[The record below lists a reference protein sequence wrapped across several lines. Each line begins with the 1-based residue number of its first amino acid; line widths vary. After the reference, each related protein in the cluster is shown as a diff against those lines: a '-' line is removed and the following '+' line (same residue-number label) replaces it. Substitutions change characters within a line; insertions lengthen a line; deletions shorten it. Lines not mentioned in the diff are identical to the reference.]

1 MTAPQMILV
10 AGPYRSGTDG
20 DPARIAANVEAMT
33 RASLELYR
41 RGHLPVMGE
50 WFALPLIEQALAEG
64 DPADPDTGDLPPDRR
79 GHPRPLRCL
88 SAHRRAVGR
97 GGPDGRHRAAA
108 GQGRLHLAGRDPVSD
123 AGFSKSEMMIVAA
136 ARALEGQHVCFV
148 GVGLP
153 NIAVNLAQRTVAPD
167 LEMVYE
173 AGVFGAR
180 PQRLPLSIGDPTIV
194 TGSTAVVS
202 MLELFGYYLQGG
214 LIDVG
219 FLGAAQID
227 RFGNINTTV
236 IGDYAAPTTRLPG
249 SGGACEIAIN
259 ARQVFVIMRQSARSF
274 VERIDFRTSPGNLGG
289 AEQAERIRR
298 AGGWLGRGPSVVV
311 TDLGIYHFD
320 ETGEM
325 RLDSLHPGATLEEV
339 RATIGWEV
347 KVADDL
353 ATTPAPTADELR
365 LVREE
370 LDPEGVYTR

>member
-1 MTAPQMILV
+1 V
-10 AGPYRSGTDG
+10 SGD
-20 DPARIAANVEAMT
+20 
-33 RASLELYR
+33 
-41 RGHLPVMGE
+41 
-50 WFALPLIEQALAEG
+50 
-64 DPADPDTGDLPPDRR
+64 
-79 GHPRPLRCL
+79 
-88 SAHRRAVGR
+88 
-97 GGPDGRHRAAA
+97 
-108 GQGRLHLAGRDPVSD
+108 
-123 AGFSKSEMMIVAA
+123 FSKSEMMIVAA

-153 NIAVNLAQRTVAPD
+153 NIAVNLAQRTVARD

-202 MLELFGYYLQGG
+202 MFELFGYYLQGG

-236 IGDYAAPTTRLPG
+236 IGDYDHPTTRLPG

-259 ARQVFVIMRQSARSF
+259 ARQVFVIMRQSRRSF
-274 VERIDFRTSPGNLGG
+274 VERIDFRTSPGNLGD

-298 AGGWLGRGPSVVV
+298 EGGWLGRGPTIVV
-311 TDLGIYHFD
+311 TDLGIYRFD
-320 ETGEM
+320 DDGEM
-325 RLDSLHPGATLEEV
+325 RLDSLHPGATLDGV
-339 RATIGWEV
+339 RETIGWEV
-347 KVADDL
+347 RVAQDL
-353 ATTPAPTADELR
+353 AATPPPSDEELR

-370 LDPEGVYTR
+370 LDPGGVYTR